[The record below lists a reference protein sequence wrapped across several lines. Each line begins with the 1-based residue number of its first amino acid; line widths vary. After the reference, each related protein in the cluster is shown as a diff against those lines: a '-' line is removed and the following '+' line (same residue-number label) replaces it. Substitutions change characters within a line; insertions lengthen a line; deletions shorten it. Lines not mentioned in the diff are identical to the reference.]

1 MKTYRQ
7 HKCTAN
13 HRSYLTFAK
22 CAFRSWATWVKGEGP
37 YALLRSAADLDAA
50 LVDVERCVAALA
62 TATSTLEAR
71 RLACLEASPIT
82 DQERADLIAEETR

>member
-37 YALLRSAADLDAA
+37 YALLAHCNQLTVT
-50 LVDVERCVAALA
+50 LW
-62 TATSTLEAR
+62 STLDEAQSSKDFIDATGCGHACQR
-71 RLACLEASPIT
+71 RHEIVYL
-82 DQERADLIAEETR
+82 DR